1 MTLITTQKI
10 FWFLEPAEIYCFH
23 ELFNHLS
30 TDEKSDGMM
39 ESVKL
44 DSQNFSE
51 IHIYTEHFSK
61 LGLFGQ
67 RIFLSMIDKF
77 SSYFSFIK

>member
-1 MTLITTQKI
+1 MNCLIVRN
-10 FWFLEPAEIYCFH
+10 Y
-23 ELFNHLS
+23 LS

-44 DSQNFSE
+44 DSQIFFE
-51 IHIYTEHFSK
+51 IYIYTEHF